1 MDDSVIDRRVILGGN
16 PTGGTTGVEMKRPKQ
31 RLEQDVEEL
40 VEKSVVEEAVQKVFV
55 QLDEALRSLD
65 TQSEALVREF
75 LEGVS
80 VSELARHHDI
90 SEEKAQ
96 QWLTG
101 AKRSLAQELP
111 SRCKV
116 KQ

>member
-1 MDDSVIDRRVILGGN
+1 
-16 PTGGTTGVEMKRPKQ
+16 MKRPKQ

-40 VEKSVVEEAVQKVFV
+40 VQKTVVEEAVEKVFA
-55 QLDEALRSLD
+55 QLEEALRSLD
-65 TQSEALVREF
+65 SQSESLIREF
-75 LEGVS
+75 LNGVT

-90 SEEKAQ
+90 SEEKAE
-96 QWLTG
+96 QWLAG
-101 AKRSLAQELP
+101 AKRSIAQELR